1 MAQNYR
7 RDKGQC
13 VKLLDS
19 GSSDAQ
25 LPLEAGEAS
34 GRTFPLTTMVSQRG
48 LCCTRHTYRVKVLT
62 PGTKVFLFP
71 GHKRAVE
78 DSWKQRHRREG
89 AATFFLAYL
98 DCVCLAWLLI
108 QFNPNKAV
116 PWGGG
121 LCLKT
126 SRVNLQLG

>member
-1 MAQNYR
+1 M
-7 RDKGQC
+7 
-13 VKLLDS
+13 
-19 GSSDAQ
+19 
-25 LPLEAGEAS
+25 
-34 GRTFPLTTMVSQRG
+34 
-48 LCCTRHTYRVKVLT
+48 

-78 DSWKQRHRREG
+78 DSWKQRHRRDG
-89 AATFFLAYL
+89 AATFLAYW

-108 QFNPNKAV
+108 QFSPNKAV

-126 SRVNLQLG
+126 SHVNLQLG

>member
-19 GSSDAQ
+19 GSPDAQ
-25 LPLEAGEAS
+25 LLLEAGKAS
-34 GRTFPLTTMVSQRG
+34 GRTFPLTTRVSQRG

-78 DSWKQRHRREG
+78 DSWKQGHRREG
-89 AATFFLAYL
+89 AATFFFAYL
-98 DCVCLAWLLI
+98 DRVCLAWLLI

-116 PWGGG
+116 P
-121 LCLKT
+121 
-126 SRVNLQLG
+126 

>member
-71 GHKRAVE
+71 GHKRTVE
-78 DSWKQRHRREG
+78 DSWKQRP
-89 AATFFLAYL
+89 
-98 DCVCLAWLLI
+98 
-108 QFNPNKAV
+108 Q
-116 PWGGG
+116 
-121 LCLKT
+121 
-126 SRVNLQLG
+126 